1 MSFHA
6 LRVRARPLALVAS
19 ACALWVA
26 CAAPRPTDPA
36 HVAALG
42 SPSLRDVFSIP
53 GMHGSPPTLRSL
65 SADGRFALVDFK
77 PVERDAA
84 GQLVWAQEHS
94 PHLVETWSGPH
105 ELTASNALASWLE
118 KVAPPAAPTSEPS
131 PEKAS
136 PAEKEP
142 RRRPGALAWSESGAT
157 LAVEWRGALVLL
169 EPASGAAHV
178 LYRDPPAL
186 ADGAPVD
193 RALAVSPP
201 AEPSVTGIGAVR
213 SLSFARDDR
222 ELEVRTASELYVIE
236 LAPSGAAQRTLER
249 LDCRSEDL
257 QPSIDKLQFSS
268 DRTRVFLTAGTFGEL
283 DGDAGKS
290 PTRFLERNS
299 GRKLVLDGLAELK
312 WLESERLSPDGRFV
326 FGVEAD
332 RSNDPAP
339 NLVPNFLTARVSTIS
354 ARRDLADDLP
364 PPRKLWMWNTRDGGR
379 RELALP
385 GDGIF
390 HLQTLGWAPQPESDA
405 PARYAFRRLSRDF
418 RVLETWVWSDG
429 DLRLVAIDRDPKWI
443 GGPGGGARWRR
454 DGRAIVFSS
463 ESFASSSTAGRAQL
477 FELDVHTGAV
487 KQLTRVEGEISAFAQ
502 VDRGYALLASPADP
516 SRRELV
522 LTNSLAEEHR
532 FEFGAAMLDG
542 LRTARD
548 GSRAIVS
555 LERLG
560 QPAELVT
567 IHLES
572 GEQRALTRTLRAEYA
587 AQRWILPQQLVL
599 THPDGSRV
607 ASHVYLPRSSRLERG
622 DRPRPCVVFIHGAG
636 YLQNVTHSMTEYA
649 VNLMFHS
656 RLAEMGYV
664 VLDVDYRG
672 SAGYGQRFRTDVQGH
687 LGKLELEDIALCVDE
702 LARRKVIDAARVGC
716 YGGSY
721 GGFLTLMALFTE
733 PERWSCGAALR
744 SVTDW
749 RSYSS
754 GYTQPRLGR
763 PSTDAQAYERSSPI
777 DHAEKLVDPLLILHG
792 MSDTNV
798 FAQDSIRLMEKLIDL
813 GKDFDA
819 MLYPSQ
825 GHGFEDGPHWI
836 DEYSR
841 IERFMIR
848 HLGAP

>member
-1 MSFHA
+1 MSSHA
-6 LRVRARPLALVAS
+6 PWGRVRPLVLAAS
-19 ACALWVA
+19 ACAVWAA
-26 CAAPRPTDPA
+26 CAGPRPVDPER
-36 HVAALG
+36 VAAHG
-42 SPSLRDVFSIP
+42 SPSLRDVFSVP
-53 GMHGSPPTLRSL
+53 GIHGSPPTLRSL
-65 SADGRFALVDFK
+65 SADGRYALVDFK
-77 PVERDAA
+77 PVERNAA
-84 GQLVWAQEHS
+84 GELVWGAERS
-94 PHLVETWSGPH
+94 PHLLDTRSGPH
-105 ELTASNALASWLE
+105 ELSEQNSLASWLE
-118 KVAPPAAPTSEPS
+118 RVLPADAPTPS
-131 PEKAS
+131 PADEPA
-136 PAEKEP
+136 PAEKETRRP
-142 RRRPGALAWSESGAT
+142 RRPGAQAWSESGAR
-157 LAVEWRGALVLL
+157 LAVEWQRAIVLL

-178 LYRDPPAL
+178 LYRDPPA
-186 ADGAPVD
+186 
-193 RALAVSPP
+193 P
-201 AEPSVTGIGAVR
+201 AEGAAADALERIGPIRGLA
-213 SLSFARDDR
+213 FARDDR

-236 LAPSGAAQRTLER
+236 LPAPPSAPPTLER
-249 LDCRSEDL
+249 LECKTQDL
-257 QPSIDKLQFSS
+257 EPSIDKLQFST
-268 DRTRVFLTAGTFGEL
+268 DRSRVFLTSGTFGEL
-283 DGDAGKS
+283 EGDASKA
-290 PTRFLERNS
+290 PTRFLERAS
-299 GRKLVLDGLAELK
+299 GRKLVLEGLAELK

-332 RSNDPAP
+332 RSKDPAP
-339 NLVPNFLTARVSTIS
+339 NIVPNFLTERVSTLS

-364 PPRKLWMWNTRDGGR
+364 PPRKLWMWDTRDGGR
-379 RELALP
+379 RELAVP
-385 GDGIF
+385 GDAVY
-390 HLQTLGWAPQPESDA
+390 HLQSLGWAPQTEPDA

-418 RVLETWVWSDG
+418 RVVETWVWSEG
-429 DLRLVAIDRDPKWI
+429 DLRLVAVDRDPKWV

-454 DGRAIVFSS
+454 DGRALLFAS
-463 ESFASSSTAGRAQL
+463 ESFSSSTTPGRSQL

-487 KQLTRVEGEISAFAQ
+487 RQLTRVEGEVSSYVQI
-502 VDRGYALLASPADP
+502 DEGYALIASPADP
-516 SRRELV
+516 SERDLV
-522 LTNSLAEEHR
+522 VTNSLAQER
-532 FEFGAAMLDG
+532 RIDVGPAMLDG
-542 LRTARD
+542 LRAARD
-548 GSRAIVS
+548 GSLAVAS

-560 QPAELVT
+560 QPAELVA
-567 IHLES
+567 IDLAS
-572 GEQRALTRTLRAEYA
+572 GDVRALTRTQRAEYA
-587 AQRWILPQQLVL
+587 AQRWILPRQLVL
-599 THPDGSRV
+599 QHSDGSRV

-672 SAGYGQRFRTDVQGH
+672 SSGYGQRFRTDVQGH

-702 LARRKVIDAARVGC
+702 LARRKVIDPARVGC

-763 PSTDAQAYERSSPI
+763 PSLDPQAYERSSPI

-798 FAQDSIRLMEKLIDL
+798 FAQDSIRLIEKLIDL

-836 DEYSR
+836 DEYGR

>member
-1 MSFHA
+1 MSSHA
-6 LRVRARPLALVAS
+6 LRGRARPIALAVSAGALWA
-19 ACALWVA
+19 ACAG
-26 CAAPRPTDPA
+26 PRHLDPQ
-36 HVAALG
+36 HVAARG

-53 GMHGSPPTLRSL
+53 GIHGSPPSLRSL

-84 GQLVWAQEHS
+84 GQLEWAQEHG
-94 PHLVETWSGPH
+94 PHLLETWSGPH
-105 ELTASNALASWLE
+105 ELTAANSLASWLE
-118 KVAPPAAPTSEPS
+118 ELAPSPPPAAGEKPEPQ
-131 PEKAS
+131 
-136 PAEKEP
+136 
-142 RRRPGALAWSESGAT
+142 RPGALAWSESGAR
-157 LAVEWRGALVLL
+157 LAVEWQGALLLL
-169 EPASGAAHV
+169 EPASRAAHV
-178 LYRDPPAL
+178 LYRDPPPPPE
-186 ADGAPVD
+186 GAP
-193 RALAVSPP
+193 AEAAP
-201 AEPSVTGIGAVR
+201 ARIGNVR
-213 SLSFARDDR
+213 SLAFARDDR
-222 ELEVRTASELYVIE
+222 ELEVRTAKELYVIE
-236 LAPSGAAQRTLER
+236 LPAGGAAPQTLER
-249 LDCRSEDL
+249 LECRSEDL
-257 QPSIDKLQFSS
+257 EPAIDKLQFSN
-268 DRTRVFLTAGTFGEL
+268 DRSRVFLTGGTFGEL
-283 DGDAGKS
+283 EGDASKS
-290 PTRFLERNS
+290 PTRFFERT
-299 GRKLVLDGLAELK
+299 GARKLVLEGLADLK

-332 RSNDPAP
+332 RSKDPAP
-339 NLVPNFLTARVSTIS
+339 NIVPNYLTPRVSTLS

-364 PPRKLWMWNTRDGGR
+364 APRKLWMWNTRDGAR

-385 GDGIF
+385 GDSIY
-390 HLQTLGWAPQPESDA
+390 HLQPLGWAPQPEADA
-405 PARYAFRRLSRDF
+405 PARYAFRRLSRDY
-418 RVLETWVWSDG
+418 RVLETWVWSEG
-429 DLRLVAIDRDPKWI
+429 DLRLLSVDRDPKWI

-454 DGRAIVFSS
+454 DGRAIVFTS
-463 ESFASSSTAGRAQL
+463 ESFSSSSTPGRAQL

-487 KQLTRVEGEISAFAQ
+487 RQLTRVEGEVGSFVQ
-502 VDRGYALLASPADP
+502 TDGGYALIASPADP
-516 SRRELV
+516 SERDLV
-522 LTNSLAEEHR
+522 LTTPQGQER
-532 FEFGAAMLDG
+532 RIDVGPAMLDG

-548 GSRAIVS
+548 GSLAVVS

-567 IHLES
+567 IDLSS
-572 GEQRALTRTLRAEYA
+572 GEQRQLTRTQRAEFA
-587 AQRWILPQQLVL
+587 AQAWILPQQLVL
-599 THPDGSRV
+599 EHADGSRV
-607 ASHVYLPRSSRLERG
+607 WAHVYLPRSSRLERG

-672 SAGYGQRFRTDVQGH
+672 SSGYGQRFRTDVQGH
-687 LGKLELEDIALCVDE
+687 LGKLELEDIALGVDE
-702 LARRKVIDAARVGC
+702 LARRKVIDPARVGC

-721 GGFLTLMALFTE
+721 GGFLTLMALFTQ

-763 PSTDAQAYERSSPI
+763 PSLDAAAYERSSPI

-798 FAQDSIRLMEKLIDL
+798 FAQDSIRLIEKLIDL

-836 DEYSR
+836 DEYGR